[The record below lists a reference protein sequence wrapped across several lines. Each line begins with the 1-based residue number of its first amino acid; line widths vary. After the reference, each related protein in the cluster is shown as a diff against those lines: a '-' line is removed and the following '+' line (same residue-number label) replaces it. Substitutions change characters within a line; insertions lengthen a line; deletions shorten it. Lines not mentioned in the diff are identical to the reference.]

1 MSSNSNG
8 VRIMGEFPKT
18 RGTLLFW
25 DPYNKDPSTK
35 GTLLGSPMF
44 GNSHI

>member
-18 RGTLLFW
+18 RGTLFW
-25 DPYNKDPSTK
+25 DPYNKDPTTK